1 MCGDYRDHKWRL
13 QCTKCVFKFYFK
25 RVTLLQ
31 SRRRKLNQIY
41 EKEWTGDIISGIAK
55 RYGVSRKTYCE

>member
-1 MCGDYRDHKWRL
+1 MAIAMVLNAFLNFISKGLSFAVQKE
-13 QCTKCVFKFYFK
+13 KA
-25 RVTLLQ
+25 
-31 SRRRKLNQIY
+31 NQIY